1 MEQGR
6 DRGGRGP
13 DRRGFDRRLG
23 FDHRQDKPSLA
34 SDRTST
40 SSTLSSERSS
50 ATARGR
56 FARPDQL
63 HRSFLPN
70 VQCEA
75 CKRIGHEAI
84 NCDMLA
90 LALFIER
97 HKQSLSDAKHDEIE
111 SMAHALEGAPW
122 SNCPNPASGNA
133 HVLRCNEHHCGYT

>member
-13 DRRGFDRRLG
+13 DRRGFDRQLG
-23 FDHRQDKPSLA
+23 FDHRQDRPSLA

-50 ATARGR
+50 DTARGR

-63 HRSFLPN
+63 RCLFLPN

-84 NCDMLA
+84 NCNMLA
-90 LALFIER
+90 LALFIEC
-97 HKQSLSDAKHDEIE
+97 HKQSLLDAKHDEE
-111 SMAHALEGAPW
+111 
-122 SNCPNPASGNA
+122 
-133 HVLRCNEHHCGYT
+133 